1 MLNLINSIL
10 PAVCLAYGFFVGY
23 RLGKPQKEIKLQ
35 NPITYVKEKIEERKE
50 SKEAQKE
57 KDYWQDV
64 FENLENF
71 DGTPESQ
78 KEVRYI
84 DGR

>member
-1 MLNLINSIL
+1 M
-10 PAVCLAYGFFVGY
+10 
-23 RLGKPQKEIKLQ
+23 
-35 NPITYVKEKIEERKE
+35 
-50 SKEAQKE
+50 E

-78 KEVRYI
+78 KEVRNVE
-84 DGR
+84 R